1 MLGWGGSRS
10 ALDVGGV
17 DIGQGSVGLEV
28 EEEEDI
34 KVAEVVEEEGEGEM
48 HLILPVG
55 VVDTE
60 EIEDMEEVMEKIIAG
75 ITMVEDL

>member
-1 MLGWGGSRS
+1 
-10 ALDVGGV
+10 
-17 DIGQGSVGLEV
+17 
-28 EEEEDI
+28 
-34 KVAEVVEEEGEGEM
+34 
-48 HLILPVG
+48 VG

>member
-1 MLGWGGSRS
+1 
-10 ALDVGGV
+10 
-17 DIGQGSVGLEV
+17 V

>member
-1 MLGWGGSRS
+1 MLGWGESRS

-48 HLILPVG
+48 HLILHVG

-75 ITMVEDL
+75 ITMGEDL

>member
-1 MLGWGGSRS
+1 MLGWGESLS
-10 ALDVGGV
+10 ALDVGEV
-17 DIGQGSVGLEV
+17 DIGPESVGLEV

-48 HLILPVG
+48 HLILRVG

-60 EIEDMEEVMEKIIAG
+60 EIEDMKEVMEKIIAG
-75 ITMVEDL
+75 ITMVEGL